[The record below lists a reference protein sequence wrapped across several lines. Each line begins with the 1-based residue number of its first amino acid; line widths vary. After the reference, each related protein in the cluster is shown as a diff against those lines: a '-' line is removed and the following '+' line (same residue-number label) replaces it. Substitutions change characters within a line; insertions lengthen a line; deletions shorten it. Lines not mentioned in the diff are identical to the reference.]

1 MPRRKFSDKQIRDMY
16 KHAAQKK
23 ISVLQACRNKGL
35 SNNDY
40 AIVRNW
46 GKQMGLTPL
55 TPAELSGHAD
65 RECQLY
71 ALIVDGGGIY
81 IGSSADPELRLK
93 QHIQKA
99 KRDGKNG
106 VNKRDRFIYQAF
118 LKNDQPCKIKIFC
131 KKYKATEIAHHEPR
145 LIAKVQAAFPDAVHL
160 NGLIGAPMGGYGV
173 KLSDAQVQ
181 AVIDDYTSH
190 RITTEKLAEKYGVGR
205 GTINRIL
212 QRAGA
217 TKPRAE
223 MTVRYDDTI
232 RQKIVK
238 DIKAGA
244 TDTEIT
250 EKYGMAKRTIYLL
263 KKEYGLTKYTVRKM
277 TNIKVKNMVFPTLK
291 HACNYFGAV
300 DYKTV
305 HRRIKQLKWSPEE
318 ALTIKCVNGNNH
330 ALRSN

>member
-40 AIVRNW
+40 AIIRNW

-55 TPAELSGHAD
+55 APAELSGHAH

-71 ALIVDGGGIY
+71 ALIVDGKGIY
-81 IGSSADPELRLK
+81 IGSSADPELRFK
-93 QHIQKA
+93 QHITKA

-106 VNKRDRFIYQAF
+106 VNKRDRFMFKAMQEREDCF
-118 LKNDQPCKIKIFC
+118 SFKVFP
-131 KKYKATEIAHHEPR
+131 KKYKATEIAHREPR

-160 NGLIGAPMGGYGV
+160 NGLVGAPMGGYGI
-173 KLSDAQVQ
+173 KLSDDEIK
-181 AVIDDYTSH
+181 AVINDYTQNK
-190 RITTEKLAEKYGVGR
+190 ITTEKLANKYNVR
-205 GTINRIL
+205 RSTINRIL

-217 TKPRAE
+217 TKTRAE
-223 MTVRYDDTI
+223 MTVRYDETI
-232 RQKIVK
+232 RKKVVAEV
-238 DIKAGA
+238 KAGA
-244 TDTEIT
+244 TDDQIT

-263 KKEYGLTKYTVRKM
+263 KKEHGLTKYTARKFS
-277 TNIKVKNMVFPTLK
+277 NIPVFGKTFPTLK
-291 HACNYFGAV
+291 DACLHYGLV
-300 DYKTV
+300 DYQTA
-305 HRRIKQLKWSPEE
+305 HRRITKLKWSAEE
-318 ALTIKCVNGNNH
+318 AVTIKSEIGNNH

>member
-1 MPRRKFSDKQIRDMY
+1 MSRRKFSDKQIRDMY
-16 KHAAQKK
+16 KHAAHKK
-23 ISVLQACRNKGL
+23 ISLWQACRGKGL

-55 TPAELSGHAD
+55 TPTELSGQINRD
-65 RECQLY
+65 CQLY
-71 ALIVDGGGIY
+71 ALIVDGRGIY
-81 IGSSADPELRLK
+81 IGSSADPELRFK

-99 KRDGKNG
+99 KRDGKKG
-106 VNKRDRFIYQAF
+106 VNKRDRFMFKAMQEREDCF
-118 LKNDQPCKIKIFC
+118 SFKVFP

-145 LIAKVQAAFPDAVHL
+145 LISKVQAAFPDAVHL
-160 NGLIGAPMGGYGV
+160 NSLVGAPMGGYGV
-173 KLSDAQVQ
+173 KLSDDEIQ

-223 MTVRYDDTI
+223 MIIRYDDTV
-232 RQKIVK
+232 RKNVVE

-244 TDTEIT
+244 TDNQIT
-250 EKYGMAKRTIYLL
+250 EKYGMGKRTVYLL
-263 KKEYGLTKYTVRKM
+263 KKEYGLIKYTVRKM
-277 TNIKVKNMVFPTLK
+277 TNIKVRDMVFPTLK
-291 HACNYFGAV
+291 DACNYFGAV
-300 DYKTV
+300 DYKTA